1 MKKIT
6 KLFLTLC
13 LFLSLFG
20 CKNSNQEELKSFSE
34 YIDELVKNELSS
46 DFLTY
51 HYMLIDGNSYGV
63 EKPEVT
69 LGSLSLE
76 STLESIEECKEE
88 LEVLYK
94 YNKNKLNEEEKN
106 IYRLLELQYK
116 ENIEYEKYLDFDFCF
131 GDNKVNDNLIT
142 NFTEYR
148 FDNEEDVKDFI
159 TLLNDT
165 GRYIDEGIKRTQ
177 ELADEGHIQN
187 ELIQDSI
194 IKSCNKFIN
203 SNEIEKYFN
212 LEINKLDISNKE
224 SYKQQVVDGV
234 DIMQEAYGR
243 IIDLYEEIG
252 TSKYQGSLSEINGG
266 KEYFEYLIQ
275 AYTGSNRSVKEWIKC
290 LEDELEDS
298 IYEWAMIIYFSDH
311 DVYEEMDN
319 IELPFDNAQ
328 DAVKYLENCIMN
340 SNEFPSIDKVDY
352 KVSYLDASI
361 ANDLTSAYYIIPPID
376 ASNLNVIKVNPKNTD
391 MVDLFSTLAHEG
403 FPGHLY
409 QNNYSI
415 QNDLPIIYQFLDNL
429 GAGEGWAEYIGH
441 DAYRIGDIGSSEF
454 QEFMRLMNY
463 IDRILVEYI
472 DLQVN
477 YNGWN
482 VEDIKSYLD
491 EVGLSSEIASSLY
504 DVVLQYPAL
513 YAPYSLGTYEIYR
526 LRNLAMEEL
535 ENDFSLIEF
544 HKALL
549 DTGLVHFEIIEK
561 KIEEYMESK

>member
-1 MKKIT
+1 MKKIM
-6 KLFLTLC
+6 K
-13 LFLSLFG
+13 LFLSLCLLINLVG
-20 CKNSNQEELKSFSE
+20 CNYSNQEELKPFSD
-34 YIDELVKNELSS
+34 YIDALIKNELSS

-51 HYMLIDGNSYGV
+51 HYMLIDGVAYGV

-76 STLESIEECKEE
+76 STLESIETCKEE
-88 LEVLYK
+88 LEELYK
-94 YNKNKLNEEEKN
+94 YNKNKLNDEEKD

-116 ENIEYEKYLDFDFCF
+116 ENIEYEKYLNFDFCF
-131 GDNKVNDNLIT
+131 GDNKINDNLIT

-148 FDNEEDVKDFI
+148 FLNEEDVKDFI

-177 ELADEGHIQN
+177 ELADQGYIQN
-187 ELIQDSI
+187 ELIQESI
-194 IKSCNKFIN
+194 IKSCTKFIN

-212 LEINKLDISNKE
+212 NEIEKLNISNSE

-234 DIMQEAYGR
+234 DVMQEAYGR
-243 IIDLYEEIG
+243 IVDLYKKIPEG
-252 TSKYQGSLSEINGG
+252 KYQGSLSEIKGG
-266 KEYFEYLIQ
+266 KDYFEYLIQ
-275 AYTGSNRSVKEWIKC
+275 SYTGSNRSVNEWIKL
-290 LEDELEDS
+290 LEKELEET
-298 IYEWAMIIYFSDH
+298 IYEWAVLIYFSETDP
-311 DVYEEMDN
+311 YEEIN
-319 IELPFDNAQ
+319 EIKLPFDNAQ

-340 SNEFPSIDKVDY
+340 SNEFPKIDKVEY
-352 KVSYLDASI
+352 KVSYLDASV
-361 ANDLTSAYYIIPPID
+361 ANELTSAYYIIPPID

-403 FPGHLY
+403 FAGHLY

-415 QNDLPIIYQFLDNL
+415 QNDLPTIYQFLDNL

-441 DAYRIGDIGSSEF
+441 DAYRLGNIGSTTF

-482 VEDIKSYLD
+482 VNDIKSYLN
-491 EVGLSSEIASSLY
+491 EVGLSSDIADSLY
-504 DVVLQYPAL
+504 DVVIQYPAL
-513 YAPYSLGTYEIYR
+513 YAPYSLGTYEVYR
-526 LRNLAMEEL
+526 LKEMVMNKLG
-535 ENDFSLIEF
+535 NKFSLVEF
-544 HKALL
+544 HETLL

-561 KIEEYMESK
+561 KVKEYMEDK